1 MPSKFLTRRVIVGVD
16 FSQTSIAAARWVI
29 RWLASDDELVL
40 VHALVVPEMRGIL
53 AVRFP
58 LPESLLVNAREG
70 AERRLRE
77 VASSL
82 RFDRIVLE
90 IKEGRPRDVMAQAA
104 HDHHASLVVVGK
116 HGESSSKRGY
126 PGRTADGLVRS
137 SPVPVLLAAGLMKDN
152 PKRLVVPLT
161 FSSVTPH
168 VVDWV
173 KTLSDRF
180 DPEIVAVHVV
190 GSAVL
195 SHVLSMSAVVQG
207 NDSMSKLEID
217 RVFGAERD
225 EWTRTLVEAGVPA
238 ARIRSEVVFG
248 EVSQEVRD
256 AVTRHGADMIVM
268 GSHAGAIRRAFLGSA
283 ASAVL
288 REAEVPVLVVVE
300 PEERGAKANPG

>member
-1 MPSKFLTRRVIVGVD
+1 MGKNLLPRRVLVGID

-40 VHALVVPEMRGIL
+40 VHALVVPEMHAFL
-53 AVRFP
+53 AARFP
-58 LPESLLVNAREG
+58 LSESLLVNAREG
-70 AERRLRE
+70 AEHRLGE

-90 IKEGRPRDVMAQAA
+90 IREGRPRDVLAQVAR
-104 HDHHASLVVVGK
+104 DRHANLVVVGK
-116 HGESSSKRGY
+116 HGESGSKRGY
-126 PGRTADGLVRS
+126 PGRTADDLVRGL
-137 SPVPVLLAAGLMKDN
+137 PVPVLLATGLLKEN
-152 PKRLVVPLT
+152 PKRLIVPLT
-161 FSSVTPH
+161 FSSVTPY

-195 SHVLSMSAVVQG
+195 SHVLSMSAVAQG
-207 NDSMSKLEID
+207 NESMSKPEID

-225 EWTRTLVEAGVPA
+225 QWTQTLVEAGVPA
-238 ARIRSEVVFG
+238 ARINSEVVFG
-248 EVSQEVRD
+248 DVSQEVWD
-256 AVTRHGADMIVM
+256 AVARHGSDMIVM

-288 REAEVPVLVVVE
+288 RDAEVPVLVVVE
-300 PEERGAKANPG
+300 PEE